1 MRGEQITPESVRQQR
16 KNSTG
21 ERQGEVP
28 AVSDLHGVIPE
39 RKLHESSDLSSVPKD
54 TRCPS
59 CLELLSGLQHPQAAE
74 ELPKMGMWMEK
85 EPRSSQPYLEGTQ
98 SRDARCCVQSWDP
111 LRHGMS

>member
-1 MRGEQITPESVRQQR
+1 M
-16 KNSTG
+16 
-21 ERQGEVP
+21 P

-74 ELPKMGMWMEK
+74 QLPKMGMWMEK

-111 LRHGMS
+111 LRHRMP